1 MDALYSR
8 FGDPLYSLCYRM
20 LGNREEAEEA
30 LQDVLVRIWRKA
42 PSYDPARSAPFS
54 WMVMMTRSICVDKL
68 RGRRKIVP
76 FNLEIIQDPAD
87 DTVQSPA
94 SSIELEEGTK
104 ELKEKLFELPE
115 DQRLCIEMAFF
126 GGQTHR
132 EIAEVL
138 NEPLGTV
145 KARIR
150 RGLSRMRKLVS
161 S

>member
-20 LGNREEAEEA
+20 LCNREEAEEA
-30 LQDVLVRIWRKA
+30 LQDVLVRIWKKA
-42 PSYDPARSAPFS
+42 PTYDPARSAPFS

-68 RGRRKIVP
+68 RGRRKIIP
-76 FNLEIIQDPAD
+76 FSLDIIQDPID
-87 DTVQSPA
+87 DSVQPP
-94 SSIELEEGTK
+94 SSNVEMGEGAK
-104 ELKEKLFELPE
+104 HLKEKLFELPE

-126 GGQTHR
+126 GGRTHR
-132 EIAEVL
+132 EIAEAL

-150 RGLSRMRKLVS
+150 RGLARMRRLVTR
-161 S
+161 